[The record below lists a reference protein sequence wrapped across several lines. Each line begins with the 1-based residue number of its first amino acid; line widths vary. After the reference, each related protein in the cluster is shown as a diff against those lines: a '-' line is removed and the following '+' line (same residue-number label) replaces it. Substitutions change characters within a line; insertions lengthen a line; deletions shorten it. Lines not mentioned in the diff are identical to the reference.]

1 MSLTNH
7 ELASQ
12 SLAKDIISKDIELA
26 AKMSGKNLHA
36 DEIYQLFRQRLYL
49 FDQVSNIPLARSDRL
64 LLDSKKAEVGMELKL
79 FRFRQHIEE
88 EMKEVISRLEAL
100 ESQLVTLKEMSMY

>member
-1 MSLTNH
+1 MYSNIR
-7 ELASQ
+7 S
-12 SLAKDIISKDIELA
+12 
-26 AKMSGKNLHA
+26 
-36 DEIYQLFRQRLYL
+36 QRLYL